1 MYRSEKL
8 SLTSLKN
15 KRFRNAT
22 LYTTEKKN
30 QLQLLYC
37 YKHQFKRN
45 NFSVVNNHEFH
56 YVVKL
61 VFKLSYLNV
70 DNSSGIC
77 TNKEYVKLSIPYA
90 LE

>member
-61 VFKLSYLNV
+61 EFKLSYLNV